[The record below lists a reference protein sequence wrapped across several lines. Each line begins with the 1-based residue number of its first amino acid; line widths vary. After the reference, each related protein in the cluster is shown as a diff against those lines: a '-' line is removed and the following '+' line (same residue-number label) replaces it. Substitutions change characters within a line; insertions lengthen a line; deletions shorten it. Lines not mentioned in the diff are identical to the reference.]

1 MVNLKLGAKNVFRKK
16 GRTIVVLLLIAVS
29 VAVFLSMLQTSA
41 AVSQQSQQL
50 STQFETLVEIRAQG
64 ATGMG
69 RGAQPITEDVAT
81 KIEDANLDHVTDI
94 EKVLYVRTVDN
105 SREFSVAVIAGVEPG
120 NTLRVNSHGEVG
132 TPRII
137 AGRNLKPSDQGKRV
151 AVVGKVY
158 AEQRGIGVGDTFT
171 VGNTKLRAVGIFSSG
186 FTFGDNQVFVPLT
199 IGQQIGRQLFPD
211 EVDDTTVSKVF
222 LKIDSV
228 ENVEPTVAR
237 LEGDVLAEENVDIL
251 TGQNRVDIAA
261 QALRNIRTNAFF
273 GSIFALVVAALVVL
287 FTMVL
292 VTIERTGEI
301 GVQKAIGAS
310 NRDILTQFAAES
322 FSLAILGSVFGYLL
336 FAVAGEVLATRL
348 LGLSATSL
356 TGAAGMGAQSAASVV
371 GGFGFTLQT
380 VLYAIVAIVVVAVV
394 GSLYPTYRAVR
405 LSPAE
410 AMRHE

>member
-16 GRTIVVLLLIAVS
+16 GRTLVVLLLIAIS

-50 STQFETLVEIRAQG
+50 SSQFETLVEIRAEG

-69 RGAQPITEDVAT
+69 RGVQPITEDVAT
-81 KIEDANLDHVTDI
+81 KIEDTNLEHVTDI

-132 TPRII
+132 TPRITE
-137 AGRNLKPSDQGKRV
+137 GRNLQPSDRGKPV
-151 AVVGKVY
+151 AVVGEVY
-158 AEQRGIGVGDTFT
+158 AEQRGIEVGDTFT
-171 VGNTKLRAVGIFSSG
+171 VGETELRAVGIFSSG
-186 FTFGDNQVFVPLT
+186 FTFGDNQVFVPLA
-199 IGQQIGRQLFPD
+199 IGQQIGQELFPD
-211 EVDDTTVSKVF
+211 EVDDNTLSKVF
-222 LKIDSV
+222 LKMDSV
-228 ENVEPTVAR
+228 ENVNPTVETLR
-237 LEGDVLAEENVDIL
+237 IDVLQQEKVDIL

-261 QALRNIRTNAFF
+261 QALRNIQTNAFF
-273 GSIFALVVAALVVL
+273 GSVFALVVAALVVL

-292 VTIERTGEI
+292 VTIERTREI

-310 NRDILTQFAAES
+310 NRDILVQFAAES

-336 FAVAGEVLATRL
+336 FAVAGDVLATRL
-348 LGLSATSL
+348 LGLSAVNL
-356 TGAAGMGAQSAASVV
+356 TGAAGMGAQSAASIIQ
-371 GGFGFTLQT
+371 FGFTVQT
-380 VLYAIVAIVVVAVV
+380 VLYAIVAIVIVAVV
-394 GSLYPTYRAVR
+394 GSLYPAYRAMR
-405 LSPAE
+405 MSPAE

>member
-1 MVNLKLGAKNVFRKK
+1 MVNVTLGAKNVFREK
-16 GRTIVVLLLIAVS
+16 GRTLVVLLLIAVS
-29 VAVFLSMLQTSA
+29 VAVFLSMLQTST

-50 STQFETLVEIRAQG
+50 SSQFETLIEIRAKG

-69 RGAQPITEDVAT
+69 RGVQPITEDVAT
-81 KIEDANLDHVTDI
+81 EIEEANLEHVTDV
-94 EKVLYVRTVDN
+94 EKVLYVRTVNN
-105 SREFSVAVIAGVEPG
+105 SREFSVAVIAGVKPG
-120 NTLRVNSHGEVG
+120 DTLRVNSHGEVG
-132 TPRII
+132 TPHII
-137 AGRNLKPSDQGKRV
+137 NGRNLQPSDRGEPV

-158 AEQRGIGVGDTFT
+158 AEQRGIEVGDTFT
-171 VGNTKLRAVGIFSSG
+171 VGNTELRAVGMFSSG

-199 IGQQIGRQLFPD
+199 IGQQIGHQLFPN

-222 LKIDSV
+222 LEIDFV

-251 TGQNRVDIAA
+251 TGQNRVDVAA
-261 QALRNIRTNAFF
+261 QALRNIRANAFF
-273 GSIFALVVAALVVL
+273 GSLFALVVAALVVL

-292 VTIERTGEI
+292 ATIERTGEI

-322 FSLAILGSVFGYLL
+322 FSLAVLGSIFGYLL
-336 FAVAGEVLATRL
+336 FVVAGDVLATRL
-348 LGLSATSL
+348 LGLSATNL
-356 TGAAGMGAQSAASVV
+356 TGQAGMGAQSAASVV

-380 VLYAIVAIVVVAVV
+380 VLYAIFAIVIVAVV
-394 GSLYPTYRAVR
+394 GSLYPAYRAVR
-405 LSPAE
+405 MRPAE